1 MRLLGV
7 GEASGLRAWAAQ
19 APDGKGAVMP
29 IYEYRCRKCGERFEV
44 TAHLAERDK
53 LAVCPKCHGK
63 KVELVISSFTCAAPR
78 KY

>member
-1 MRLLGV
+1 
-7 GEASGLRAWAAQ
+7 
-19 APDGKGAVMP
+19 MP
-29 IYEYRCRKCGERFEV
+29 IYEYRCRECGERFEV
-44 TAHLAERDK
+44 SAPLEKRDK